1 MVGVGGM
8 KSVDPGDLGLRLLGT
23 LSLWLAGPTA
33 TRTGLI
39 RTLCPCGCGF
49 SPSRSDFSGIELYV

>member
-23 LSLWLAGPTA
+23 LSLVLSLWLAGPTA
-33 TRTGLI
+33 T

-49 SPSRSDFSGIELYV
+49 SPSRSDFSGIGLHA